1 MNDDYEVKRIRER
14 LKKGKIV
21 IYEGEEYLTLEMAE
35 FEYYTIH
42 FPERVCY
49 ITEAI
54 KLREFINHPDKN
66 TMDYIALEKYFVE
79 WDIIDNDANE
89 ENKCVWDN
97 PCEVY
102 RA

>member
-1 MNDDYEVKRIRER
+1 MNDYEVKRIRER

-21 IYEGEEYLTLEMAE
+21 IYDGEEYLTLEIAE
-35 FEYYTIH
+35 FEYYTVH

-66 TMDYIALEKYFVE
+66 AMDYIELEKYFVE
-79 WDIIDNDANE
+79 WDIINDNAEDE
-89 ENKCVWDN
+89 DICGSHN
-97 PCEVY
+97 PSEVY